1 MNTHA
6 DHCPHCHAALPPT
19 LPRALRVAVVA
30 AAWTLTMG
38 LVFGGALLGPL
49 VILVLPLLIPG
60 GIGLITAAHTWAF
73 ADQVCETCGKLVE
86 LEGQALER
94 VGAATNEAPIE
105 APAALAA

>member
-6 DHCPHCHAALPPT
+6 EHCPHCHADLPET
-19 LPRALRVAVVA
+19 LPRALRLAVVA

-60 GIGLITAAHTWAF
+60 GMGLITAAHTWAF
-73 ADQVCETCGKLVE
+73 ADLECEACGKLVE
-86 LEGQALER
+86 FEGVPLER
-94 VGAATNEAPIE
+94 TQQPTEA
-105 APAALAA
+105 APAETELPLAA